1 MIRVAFCGPRASG
14 KSTLAQHLWSVYEIP
29 RYALAT
35 PIKRIIADAP
45 TDQYERH
52 LYLWNW
58 AHILYPEASDA
69 LRAKFVT
76 GVNGIF
82 RTERDRGRLAQQIG
96 GLGRELDRDVW
107 VRYLLN
113 RLPAGNAVVEDVRYA
128 NEVAAL
134 RSAGFILVR
143 LHAPSEV
150 LAERIRR
157 RGHDRRDPN
166 HESEHS
172 LPAGPYDAEWD
183 TSEPIEFTLSRLD
196 RLVERLSAR
205 KVS

>member
-1 MIRVAFCGPRASG
+1 MIRIGFCGQRGTG
-14 KSTLAQHLWSVYEIP
+14 KSTLARHLWSVYEIP

-35 PIKRIIADAP
+35 PIKRMIADAP
-45 TDQYERH
+45 PDHYERH

-58 AHILYPEASDA
+58 AHILYPDASDA
-69 LRAKFVT
+69 LRAKFVA
-76 GVNGIF
+76 GVNAIF
-82 RTERDRGRLAQQIG
+82 RAERDRGRLAQQIG

-107 VRYLLN
+107 VRYLVD
-113 RLPAGNAVVEDVRYA
+113 RLPAGDAVVEDVRYA

-134 RSAGFILVR
+134 RSEGFILVR

-157 RGHDRRDPN
+157 RGNDQRDPN